1 MNINELPWLDKIFNE
16 INFNNLSHGI
26 ILNGPEGIGKSI
38 LAKEIS
44 KKLIVKED
52 DLKSTNL
59 LNLNTHPDF
68 FLLNK
73 DKILTKHISLRDKE
87 WDDEL
92 GNRNVIDFLSI
103 TPSISTN
110 KVALLM
116 NAHTMNEVSQNA
128 LLKSLEEPAPN
139 TFIILLTN
147 RSNSLLQT
155 IYSRCQIINMP
166 SLTDNEINKWLVSK
180 GISDFNIKDFPSY
193 ISPINI
199 LNDIQNNQHMAFK
212 DFIKLM
218 KNFLSNQSD
227 SKSML
232 HNLSSY
238 DIDLVNKINY
248 LIEFLKILLK
258 SKLLNEKLSGIYKDF
273 DNSNFSTL
281 KISNI
286 INELHNLRFD
296 YFKVPQI
303 NENHVFNYYLS
314 EIKNSIKL

>member
-1 MNINELPWLDKIFNE
+1 
-16 INFNNLSHGI
+16 
-26 ILNGPEGIGKSI
+26 
-38 LAKEIS
+38 
-44 KKLIVKED
+44 
-52 DLKSTNL
+52 
-59 LNLNTHPDF
+59 
-68 FLLNK
+68 
-73 DKILTKHISLRDKE
+73 
-87 WDDEL
+87 
-92 GNRNVIDFLSI
+92 
-103 TPSISTN
+103 
-110 KVALLM
+110 
-116 NAHTMNEVSQNA
+116 
-128 LLKSLEEPAPN
+128 
-139 TFIILLTN
+139 
-147 RSNSLLQT
+147 
-155 IYSRCQIINMP
+155 MP
-166 SLTDNEINKWLVSK
+166 SLTDNEINEWLVSK